1 MAVVQEPACA
11 PQAGDVLPREPVTRG
26 VTPAHV
32 LTRAHEHV
40 VHNVKVVVLGNVARG
55 LGEHLAVLALP
66 PLTRVHVHPG
76 GGARHA
82 GVAHLQRVAVSQQVA
97 EGGRHQVLS
106 KRHGSMSL
114 LLSED
119 TSGYQVHQSQSPS
132 LRHSSWQP
140 PMLRCFLV
148 STML

>member
-1 MAVVQEPACA
+1 MVQEPARA
-11 PQAGDVLPREPVTRG
+11 SQAGDVLPRKPVTRG
-26 VTPAHV
+26 VTPTHV

-40 VHNVKVVVLGNVARG
+40 VHDVKVVVLGNVARG
-55 LGEHLAVLALP
+55 LGVHLAVFALS
-66 PLTRVHVHPG
+66 PLTRVHIYPG

-82 GVAHLQRVAVSQQVA
+82 GVTHLQRVAVPQQVA

-106 KRHGSMSL
+106 KRHGSLSL
-114 LLSED
+114 LLSWD
-119 TSGYQVHQSQSPS
+119 TSGYQVHQSQPPS